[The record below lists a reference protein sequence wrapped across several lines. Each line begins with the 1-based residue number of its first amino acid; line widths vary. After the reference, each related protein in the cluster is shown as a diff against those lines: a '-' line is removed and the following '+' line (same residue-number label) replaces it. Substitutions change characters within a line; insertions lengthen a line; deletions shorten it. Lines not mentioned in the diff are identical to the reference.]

1 MEKSERHH
9 IKENDFQLIIE
20 RGYDWLQKYKR
31 EVFYGIGIVV
41 AMVVLWYGW
50 NAFSGSRESHASQL
64 LAQALGGDKVDMEK
78 VKRVASKY
86 SGLPAGRSAQALL
99 AIQEGKAPKETAAA
113 LEDLVPKVKDA
124 TFKGVLIF
132 NSVLLTAEGGFT
144 DNMPVS
150 IRLHVDACPV
160 THDSRYFLGYFSHVA
175 TVIRA
180 GSPVK
185 FSLDRVGDDSFLHED
200 IDLGAFD
207 DLERS

>member
-1 MEKSERHH
+1 MRPMEKSERHH

-113 LEDLVPKVKDA
+113 LEDLIPKVKDA

-132 NSVLLTAEGGFT
+132 NSVLLTAEGK
-144 DNMPVS
+144 
-150 IRLHVDACPV
+150 DAAGALKMLDTYKDQIPGEMALLLQGRV
-160 THDSRYFLGYFSHVA
+160 LEIEGKNDEAKALYNRMMKEYPESSLRYMAQQRMNVL
-175 TVIRA
+175 
-180 GSPVK
+180 
-185 FSLDRVGDDSFLHED
+185 
-200 IDLGAFD
+200 
-207 DLERS
+207 